1 MTDTPSANLLRRTTG
16 RARPEMTGQTLW
28 NACTQEPAWWLRWIE
43 CHPSTSQTVFSVVA
57 IVGAA
62 VIPTALYLAQRR
74 ARKLERLEKSGSL
87 ATGLIGAIW
96 LLETEIDRVER
107 ELARY
112 RDDPPSTDAWN
123 AWFGDLIL
131 NIPQPLTAA
140 LPQMLEA
147 QENIIG
153 PFRQSEMLAVTFNG
167 YVARFQT
174 LRDRLQSKDWPQLHE
189 RISSSL
195 QLTRKAVSEAQNIIN
210 SARVVKSL

>member
-1 MTDTPSANLLRRTTG
+1 
-16 RARPEMTGQTLW
+16 
-28 NACTQEPAWWLRWIE
+28 
-43 CHPSTSQTVFSVVA
+43 
-57 IVGAA
+57 
-62 VIPTALYLAQRR
+62 
-74 ARKLERLEKSGSL
+74 
-87 ATGLIGAIW
+87 
-96 LLETEIDRVER
+96 
-107 ELARY
+107 
-112 RDDPPSTDAWN
+112 
-123 AWFGDLIL
+123 
-131 NIPQPLTAA
+131 
-140 LPQMLEA
+140 MLEA